1 MLQKLKSQNLLLRK
15 FLNTMIEIKQKVNE
29 IEQEY
34 LHLLEQIYEQK
45 ESLSLLA
52 ILDAIRLFW
61 FKNRNA
67 VFIFFEAL
75 KEKEVFIYTGATYL
89 DVTNKEYFGFIACG
103 KIHVMDD
110 QLYKYA
116 DTVLLKDDFPSRNK
130 ILNQVFIT
138 IKDNISVLKDL
149 NDYIF
154 LLPVRLF
161 YEKVDF
167 YKLAENVFL
176 NFFDNKFK
184 TPHDYFLNCKTIT
197 DISKSFR
204 EDLKNRILLYD
215 SDDIRMTFEQ
225 RMNNIPKDL
234 YGFSDIS
241 HTFLLNLMGYI
252 IQALEIV
259 EVIHDFNMIPIIRN
273 DATLSY
279 FYLIEASTST
289 DDNYLNKSIL
299 ANSIYR
305 YFRKNLKSIKELS
318 INEVSK
324 KYSDTNI
331 FYEIHKKL
339 ELEKKSIDDIDFATR
354 MKIIEE
360 VVSEKNKTESFY
372 D

>member
-1 MLQKLKSQNLLLRK
+1 MAEKCISK
-15 FLNTMIEIKQKVNE
+15 FLIIN
-29 IEQEY
+29 
-34 LHLLEQIYEQK
+34 
-45 ESLSLLA
+45 S
-52 ILDAIRLFW
+52 
-61 FKNRNA
+61 
-67 VFIFFEAL
+67 
-75 KEKEVFIYTGATYL
+75 
-89 DVTNKEYFGFIACG
+89 
-103 KIHVMDD
+103 
-110 QLYKYA
+110 
-116 DTVLLKDDFPSRNK
+116 
-130 ILNQVFIT
+130 
-138 IKDNISVLKDL
+138 
-149 NDYIF
+149 
-154 LLPVRLF
+154 
-161 YEKVDF
+161 
-167 YKLAENVFL
+167 
-176 NFFDNKFK
+176 K

-324 KYSDTNI
+324 KYIDTNI